1 MHLTGEFPPAYS
13 TSPARETPPAYSN
26 SIFRSGSL
34 NRKIEFSEPG
44 IRPPQRSWRTIY
56 ATVHG
61 TIFKVYELKFFDNN
75 PYRYRIAS
83 VKQYTLQYAESGIA
97 YDYKKRSW
105 ALRLRVEG
113 EQFLLQ
119 CRSGSDRNAWLEA
132 FQAAAEVALDID
144 VRDEPVKDLLQQPTA
159 RVQSSSMSHSFSPA
173 NSYMVNGRPCD
184 LRCVPRQLEESAKVR
199 YQPADQTETE
209 DGESLSPYVS
219 ADKVRV
225 ALASS
230 EAETVYLPALGFG
243 QERKFAL
250 VIIKGKEVFVNPLT
264 NSISNVRHKSEKE
277 TSWTRLLSLISV
289 YLRHFNTPILD

>member
-13 TSPARETPPAYSN
+13 TSPPRETLPAYSN

-34 NRKIEFSEPG
+34 NRKIEFSDPG
-44 IRPPQRSWRTIY
+44 IRPPQRSWRTVY

-61 TIFKVYELKFFDNN
+61 TIFKVYQLKFCQNN
-75 PYRYRIAS
+75 PYRYRISS

-105 ALRLRVEG
+105 VLRIRVEG

-119 CRSGSDRNAWLEA
+119 CRSGSDRNGWLEA
-132 FQAAAEVALDID
+132 LQAAAEVALDID
-144 VRDEPVKDLLQQPTA
+144 VRDESLKDLLRQPTA
-159 RVQSSSMSHSFSPA
+159 RVRSASVSHTFSPA
-173 NSYMVNGRPCD
+173 NSYMVNGRACD
-184 LRCVPRQLEESAKVR
+184 LRCVPRHIEESAKIR
-199 YQPADQTETE
+199 YQPDGYAESQ

-219 ADKVRV
+219 ADKLRI
-225 ALASS
+225 ARASP
-230 EAETVYLPALGFG
+230 EAENVCLPALSFG

-264 NSISNVRHKSEKE
+264 NSISNFGHKNERE
-277 TSWTRLLSLISV
+277 TSLTRLLSLISV
-289 YLRHFNTPILD
+289 YVRHMNAPIFD